1 MQKER
6 WLFNMETY
14 AVIGLGKFGF
24 HVAKGLAQQGLSVIA
39 ADLDE
44 DQVREINEF
53 VQDAVILDSTDM
65 RALREAGIANVDVAV
80 VSIGENIE
88 ASILT
93 VMALK
98 ELGVETVVAKA
109 ITTVHGQI
117 LSKLGAA
124 KVIYPEMESAKKI
137 VKKMVKNMHYE
148 TIDLS
153 ITMKIAK
160 LTVPSFWVGLSI
172 LSPIFES
179 EFEVKPIAYKHQGIW
194 YTSFEKDDILEK
206 GDILVVLG
214 DSGHIEALS
223 KRI

>member
-1 MQKER
+1 
-6 WLFNMETY
+6 METY

-39 ADLDE
+39 VDLDE
-44 DQVREINEF
+44 EQVREINEF

-65 RALREAGIANVDVAV
+65 RALREAGIGNVDVAV

-137 VKKMVKNMHYE
+137 VKKMVRNMHYE

-160 LTVPSFWVGLSI
+160 LIVPSFWVGVSI
-172 LSPIFES
+172 LSPIFEG
-179 EFEVKPIAYKHQGIW
+179 EFEVKPIAYKHQGVW

-206 GDILVVLG
+206 EDILVVLG
-214 DSGHIEALS
+214 NSGHIEALS
-223 KRI
+223 KKV